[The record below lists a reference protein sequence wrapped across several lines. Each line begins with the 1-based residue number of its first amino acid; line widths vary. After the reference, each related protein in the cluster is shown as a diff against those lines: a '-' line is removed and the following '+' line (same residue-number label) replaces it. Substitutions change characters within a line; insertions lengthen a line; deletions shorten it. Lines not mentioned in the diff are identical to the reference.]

1 MLTFSRLSKYAW
13 FVMAVNIAV
22 IIQFGA
28 GLLNVYL
35 LAPVWLQLLHLLL
48 ANIIWLVS
56 ILFMVNVFA
65 DNNLK
70 PKSS

>member
-1 MLTFSRLSKYAW
+1 
-13 FVMAVNIAV
+13 MAVNVAV
-22 IIQFGA
+22 LIQFGA

-35 LAPVWLQLLHLLL
+35 LAPVWMVLIHLLL
-48 ANIIWLVS
+48 ADIIWLVS

-65 DNNLK
+65 GNNLK

>member
-35 LAPVWLQLLHLLL
+35 LAPVWMQLLHLLL

>member
-1 MLTFSRLSKYAW
+1 
-13 FVMAVNIAV
+13 MAVNIAV